1 MLRIAHGTIDF
12 QRLARI
18 PQRARWAR
26 CALTLLRAVL
36 VLAPLVCGLLAL
48 VHGQPRLAALELGVA
63 ALAAGLAW
71 AARPGE
77 LCRLAWLLLAPHLAR
92 CRHAAAA
99 GRASARVR
107 ALARAADYIFC
118 IAIRQSK
125 LIQTWALII
134 IGNRLLP
141 SVCISPRIISQ
152 RPN

>member
-1 MLRIAHGTIDF
+1 MLHVAWATIDF
-12 QRLARI
+12 QRLARV

-26 CALTLLRAVL
+26 CALALLRAVL
-36 VLAPLVCGLLAL
+36 VGMPLACAVL
-48 VHGQPRLAALELGVA
+48 VHGQPRLAALELGGA

-77 LCRLAWLLLAPHLAR
+77 LCRLAWFLLTPHLAR

-99 GRASARVR
+99 GRASARAR
-107 ALARAADYIFC
+107 ALARAGNCMFC

-125 LIQTWALII
+125 LTEAGALII
-134 IGNRLLP
+134 IGNRLLAN
-141 SVCISPRIISQ
+141 VCISPRIISQ